1 MQIRGKV
8 VSISGDVAEVCI
20 IRENTACGNCSTC
33 LKKMG
38 VRDITKVDAIKG
50 IQIGQEVVLRDNINW
65 FIKNRIM
72 LVVVAFVLGI
82 ILTEATS
89 TIVSFGTY
97 RGGMALLAGG
107 MLTLT
112 VLIVSW
118 VRKPRYLFRIVEVG
132 QASSPDIIMADGD
145 VCPTNRRGKDI
156 T

>member
-38 VRDITKVDAIKG
+38 VRDITKVAAIKG

-65 FIKNRIM
+65 FFKNRIM
-72 LVVVAFVLGI
+72 LVLVAFVLGI
-82 ILTEATS
+82 IVTEAS
-89 TIVSFGTY
+89 SVIVSFGTY
-97 RGGMALLAGG
+97 RGGIDLLVGG
-107 MLTLT
+107 IFT
-112 VLIVSW
+112 LIVLVVSL
-118 VRKPRYLFRIVEVG
+118 VKKPRYLFRIVEVG
-132 QASSPDIIMADGD
+132 QASSPDIIMTDGD
-145 VCPTNRRGKDI
+145 VCPTNRGGR

>member
-8 VSISGDVAEVCI
+8 VSITGDVAEVCI
-20 IRENTACGNCSTC
+20 IRENTACGSCSTC

-38 VRDITKVDAIKG
+38 VKDITKVAAIKG
-50 IQIGQEVVLRDNINW
+50 IQIGQEVVLRDNISW

-72 LVVVAFVLGI
+72 LVVAAFVFGI
-82 ILTEATS
+82 ILIEATS
-89 TIVSFGTY
+89 TIVSFGRD
-97 RGGMALLAGG
+97 RGEMALLAGG
-107 MLTLT
+107 MLTLI

-118 VRKPRYLFRIVEVG
+118 VRKPRYLFRIVKVG